1 MKKIFV
7 ILLALLFTA
16 CSKPAANNE
25 AKNEESNGKLNVYAS
40 VYPIYDFTKKIGGDK
55 INLSMLTKPGEEPH
69 HYEPSSDDIKNL
81 SKADLFIYNG
91 AGLESFTDKIIES
104 NPDLK
109 TCQASEGVDLIK
121 ATHDHDHDHDCC
133 QNNDDADHNHNHEN
147 ENNHNHEAKE
157 NHSSHEE
164 EHHHGMYD
172 PHTWLS
178 IKNAKIEMENI
189 KNKLSEIDPDNASY
203 YQKNFDKYAKMCDDL
218 DKEYSQKI
226 SVLPNRVMVVSHQA
240 FGYLCGDYGLSQ
252 VPIKNISNEDEPDA
266 QTMAQIIDY
275 IKKNNIKYICVEEMT
290 STKIADT
297 IKAETG
303 AQIKVLSPVET
314 LTQEQ
319 MDKGEDYF
327 SIMENNLKILEEV
340 LSWQIRFC
348 KSKIY
353 ILNIKVK
360 IF

>member
-133 QNNDDADHNHNHEN
+133 QNSDDADHNHNHEN

-164 EHHHGMYD
+164 EHHHGIYD

-340 LSWQIRFC
+340 LS
-348 KSKIY
+348 
-353 ILNIKVK
+353 
-360 IF
+360 

>member
-133 QNNDDADHNHNHEN
+133 QNSDDADHNHNHEN

-203 YQKNFDKYAKMCDDL
+203 YQKNFDKNAKMCDDL

-340 LSWQIRFC
+340 LS
-348 KSKIY
+348 
-353 ILNIKVK
+353 
-360 IF
+360 

>member
-121 ATHDHDHDHDCC
+121 ATHDHEHDHDCC

-340 LSWQIRFC
+340 LS
-348 KSKIY
+348 
-353 ILNIKVK
+353 
-360 IF
+360 

>member
-121 ATHDHDHDHDCC
+121 ATHDHDHDHDFC
-133 QNNDDADHNHNHEN
+133 QNSDDADHNHNHEN

-189 KNKLSEIDPDNASY
+189 KNKLSEIDPDNESY

-340 LSWQIRFC
+340 LS
-348 KSKIY
+348 
-353 ILNIKVK
+353 
-360 IF
+360 

>member
-1 MKKIFV
+1 MLRIRTIRNKGGKMKKIFV

-133 QNNDDADHNHNHEN
+133 QNSDDADHNHNHEN
-147 ENNHNHEAKE
+147 EINHNHEAKE

-290 STKIADT
+290 STKVADT

-340 LSWQIRFC
+340 LS
-348 KSKIY
+348 
-353 ILNIKVK
+353 
-360 IF
+360 

>member
-121 ATHDHDHDHDCC
+121 ATHDHDHYCC
-133 QNNDDADHNHNHEN
+133 QNSDDANHNHNHEN

>member
-121 ATHDHDHDHDCC
+121 ATHDHGHDHDCC
-133 QNNDDADHNHNHEN
+133 QNSDDADHNHNHEN

-218 DKEYSQKI
+218 DKEYSQKT

-340 LSWQIRFC
+340 LS
-348 KSKIY
+348 
-353 ILNIKVK
+353 
-360 IF
+360 

>member
-133 QNNDDADHNHNHEN
+133 QNSDDADHNHNHEN
-147 ENNHNHEAKE
+147 EINHNHEAKD

-340 LSWQIRFC
+340 LS
-348 KSKIY
+348 
-353 ILNIKVK
+353 
-360 IF
+360 

>member
-133 QNNDDADHNHNHEN
+133 QNSDDADHNHNHEN

-252 VPIKNISNEDEPDA
+252 VPIKNISNEDEPDS

-340 LSWQIRFC
+340 LS
-348 KSKIY
+348 
-353 ILNIKVK
+353 
-360 IF
+360 

>member
-121 ATHDHDHDHDCC
+121 ATHDHDHDHDFC
-133 QNNDDADHNHNHEN
+133 QNSDDANHNHNHEN

-178 IKNAKIEMENI
+178 IKNTKIEMENI

-340 LSWQIRFC
+340 LS
-348 KSKIY
+348 
-353 ILNIKVK
+353 
-360 IF
+360 

>member
-133 QNNDDADHNHNHEN
+133 QNSDDADHNHNHEN

-178 IKNAKIEMENI
+178 IKNSKIEMENI

-340 LSWQIRFC
+340 LS
-348 KSKIY
+348 
-353 ILNIKVK
+353 
-360 IF
+360 

>member
-121 ATHDHDHDHDCC
+121 ATHDHDHDHDFC
-133 QNNDDADHNHNHEN
+133 QNSDDADHNHNHEN

-314 LTQEQ
+314 LTKEQ

-340 LSWQIRFC
+340 LS
-348 KSKIY
+348 
-353 ILNIKVK
+353 
-360 IF
+360 

>member
-121 ATHDHDHDHDCC
+121 ATHDHGHDHDCC
-133 QNNDDADHNHNHEN
+133 QNSDDADYNHNHEN

-218 DKEYSQKI
+218 DKEYSQKT

-340 LSWQIRFC
+340 LS
-348 KSKIY
+348 
-353 ILNIKVK
+353 
-360 IF
+360 

>member
-40 VYPIYDFTKKIGGDK
+40 VYPIYGFTKKIGGDK

-133 QNNDDADHNHNHEN
+133 QNSDDADHNHNHEN
-147 ENNHNHEAKE
+147 EINHNHEAKE

-340 LSWQIRFC
+340 LS
-348 KSKIY
+348 
-353 ILNIKVK
+353 
-360 IF
+360 

>member
-109 TCQASEGVDLIK
+109 TCQASQGVDLIK
-121 ATHDHDHDHDCC
+121 ATHDHEHDHDCC

-340 LSWQIRFC
+340 LS
-348 KSKIY
+348 
-353 ILNIKVK
+353 
-360 IF
+360 

>member
-157 NHSSHEE
+157 NHLSHEE

-226 SVLPNRVMVVSHQA
+226 SVLPNKVMVVSHQA

-340 LSWQIRFC
+340 LS
-348 KSKIY
+348 
-353 ILNIKVK
+353 
-360 IF
+360 

>member
-121 ATHDHDHDHDCC
+121 ATHDHDHDHDFC
-133 QNNDDADHNHNHEN
+133 QNSDDANHNHNHEN

-172 PHTWLS
+172 THTWLS

-340 LSWQIRFC
+340 LS
-348 KSKIY
+348 
-353 ILNIKVK
+353 
-360 IF
+360 

>member
-40 VYPIYDFTKKIGGDK
+40 VYPLYDFTKKIGGDK

-121 ATHDHDHDHDCC
+121 ATHDHDHDHDFC
-133 QNNDDADHNHNHEN
+133 QNSDDANHNHNHEN

-327 SIMENNLKILEEV
+327 SIMENNLKILKEV
-340 LSWQIRFC
+340 LS
-348 KSKIY
+348 
-353 ILNIKVK
+353 
-360 IF
+360 

>member
-133 QNNDDADHNHNHEN
+133 QNSDDADHNHNHEN

-275 IKKNNIKYICVEEMT
+275 IKKNNIKYICVEEMI

-340 LSWQIRFC
+340 LS
-348 KSKIY
+348 
-353 ILNIKVK
+353 
-360 IF
+360 

>member
-40 VYPIYDFTKKIGGDK
+40 VYPIYDFTKKLGGDK

-133 QNNDDADHNHNHEN
+133 QNSDDVDHNHNHEN

-340 LSWQIRFC
+340 LS
-348 KSKIY
+348 
-353 ILNIKVK
+353 
-360 IF
+360 

>member
-121 ATHDHDHDHDCC
+121 ATHDHEHDHDCC
-133 QNNDDADHNHNHEN
+133 QNSDYADHNHNHEN

-340 LSWQIRFC
+340 LS
-348 KSKIY
+348 
-353 ILNIKVK
+353 
-360 IF
+360 

>member
-121 ATHDHDHDHDCC
+121 ATHDHDHDHDFC
-133 QNNDDADHNHNHEN
+133 QNSDDANHNHNHEN

-290 STKIADT
+290 STKVADT

-340 LSWQIRFC
+340 LS
-348 KSKIY
+348 
-353 ILNIKVK
+353 
-360 IF
+360 

>member
-91 AGLESFTDKIIES
+91 ADLESFTDKIIES

-133 QNNDDADHNHNHEN
+133 QNSDDADHNHNHEN

-340 LSWQIRFC
+340 LS
-348 KSKIY
+348 
-353 ILNIKVK
+353 
-360 IF
+360 

>member
-121 ATHDHDHDHDCC
+121 ATHDHDHDCC
-133 QNNDDADHNHNHEN
+133 QNSDDANHNHNHEN

-340 LSWQIRFC
+340 LS
-348 KSKIY
+348 
-353 ILNIKVK
+353 
-360 IF
+360 

>member
-133 QNNDDADHNHNHEN
+133 QNSDDADHNHNHEN
-147 ENNHNHEAKE
+147 EINHNHEAKE

-340 LSWQIRFC
+340 LS
-348 KSKIY
+348 
-353 ILNIKVK
+353 
-360 IF
+360 

>member
-1 MKKIFV
+1 MFMR
-7 ILLALLFTA
+7 LFI
-16 CSKPAANNE
+16 PYMV
-25 AKNEESNGKLNVYAS
+25 LQ
-40 VYPIYDFTKKIGGDK
+40 KKIGGDK

-133 QNNDDADHNHNHEN
+133 QNSDDADHNHNHENENNHNHEN

-164 EHHHGMYD
+164 EHHHGIYD

-340 LSWQIRFC
+340 LS
-348 KSKIY
+348 
-353 ILNIKVK
+353 
-360 IF
+360 

>member
-121 ATHDHDHDHDCC
+121 ATHNHDHDHDFC
-133 QNNDDADHNHNHEN
+133 QNSDDANHNHNHEN

-340 LSWQIRFC
+340 LS
-348 KSKIY
+348 
-353 ILNIKVK
+353 
-360 IF
+360 

>member
-121 ATHDHDHDHDCC
+121 ATHDHDHDHDFC
-133 QNNDDADHNHNHEN
+133 QNSDDADHNHNHEN

-340 LSWQIRFC
+340 LS
-348 KSKIY
+348 
-353 ILNIKVK
+353 
-360 IF
+360 

>member
-1 MKKIFV
+1 MKKIFG

-133 QNNDDADHNHNHEN
+133 QNSDDANHNHNHEN

-189 KNKLSEIDPDNASY
+189 KNKLSEIDPANASY

-340 LSWQIRFC
+340 LS
-348 KSKIY
+348 
-353 ILNIKVK
+353 
-360 IF
+360 

>member
-133 QNNDDADHNHNHEN
+133 QNSDDADHNHNHEN
-147 ENNHNHEAKE
+147 ENNHNHETKE

-297 IKAETG
+297 IKVETG

-340 LSWQIRFC
+340 LS
-348 KSKIY
+348 
-353 ILNIKVK
+353 
-360 IF
+360 

>member
-133 QNNDDADHNHNHEN
+133 QNSDDADDNHNHEN

-340 LSWQIRFC
+340 LS
-348 KSKIY
+348 
-353 ILNIKVK
+353 
-360 IF
+360 

>member
-133 QNNDDADHNHNHEN
+133 QNSDDADHNHDHEN

-340 LSWQIRFC
+340 LS
-348 KSKIY
+348 
-353 ILNIKVK
+353 
-360 IF
+360 

>member
-81 SKADLFIYNG
+81 SKADFFIYNG
-91 AGLESFTDKIIES
+91 AGLESFTDKITES

-121 ATHDHDHDHDCC
+121 ATHDHDHDHDFC
-133 QNNDDADHNHNHEN
+133 QNSDDANHNHNHEN

-340 LSWQIRFC
+340 LS
-348 KSKIY
+348 
-353 ILNIKVK
+353 
-360 IF
+360 

>member
-121 ATHDHDHDHDCC
+121 ATHDHEHDHDCC
-133 QNNDDADHNHNHEN
+133 QNSDDADHNHNHEN

-340 LSWQIRFC
+340 LS
-348 KSKIY
+348 
-353 ILNIKVK
+353 
-360 IF
+360 

>member
-109 TCQASEGVDLIK
+109 TCQASEDVDLIK

-133 QNNDDADHNHNHEN
+133 QNSDDADHNHNHEN

-172 PHTWLS
+172 PHTWIS

>member
-25 AKNEESNGKLNVYAS
+25 AKNEESNSKLNVYAS

-121 ATHDHDHDHDCC
+121 ATHDHDHDHDFC
-133 QNNDDADHNHNHEN
+133 QNSDNANHNHNHEN

-340 LSWQIRFC
+340 LS
-348 KSKIY
+348 
-353 ILNIKVK
+353 
-360 IF
+360 

>member
-133 QNNDDADHNHNHEN
+133 QNNDDADH
-147 ENNHNHEAKE
+147 NHNHEAKE

-340 LSWQIRFC
+340 LS
-348 KSKIY
+348 
-353 ILNIKVK
+353 
-360 IF
+360 

>member
-172 PHTWLS
+172 PHTWIS

-226 SVLPNRVMVVSHQA
+226 SVLPNKVMVVSHQA

-340 LSWQIRFC
+340 LS
-348 KSKIY
+348 
-353 ILNIKVK
+353 
-360 IF
+360 

>member
-1 MKKIFV
+1 
-7 ILLALLFTA
+7 
-16 CSKPAANNE
+16 
-25 AKNEESNGKLNVYAS
+25 
-40 VYPIYDFTKKIGGDK
+40 
-55 INLSMLTKPGEEPH
+55 MLTKPGEEPH

-121 ATHDHDHDHDCC
+121 ATHDHNHDHDCC

-340 LSWQIRFC
+340 LS
-348 KSKIY
+348 
-353 ILNIKVK
+353 
-360 IF
+360 

>member
-1 MKKIFV
+1 MQMQTVCNKEEKMKKIFV

-81 SKADLFIYNG
+81 SNADLFIYNG

-109 TCQASEGVDLIK
+109 TCQASQGVDLIK

-133 QNNDDADHNHNHEN
+133 QNNEDANHDHDHEN
-147 ENNHNHEAKE
+147 ENNHNHGAKE

-275 IKKNNIKYICVEEMT
+275 IKGNNIKYICVEEMT

-340 LSWQIRFC
+340 LS
-348 KSKIY
+348 
-353 ILNIKVK
+353 
-360 IF
+360 